1 MRLVY
6 QDYNFTANISQG
18 EMTVIIAEN
27 QKTFCD
33 FVSNIKEMIDGK
45 VEKVLLTDN
54 SGSMISTDKCDI
66 ILSPMDFQLNSKK
79 ILNSIYKEISQI
91 VKEELWMQE
100 QELNNAIMD
109 FLDRAVMKLPY
120 DLIYEKN
127 IDTQDL
133 LKLYKLNLLENYDC
147 LLEKLINYVK
157 IISQVSFTKCLFLV
171 NIHDFLSAK
180 DLDMLYE
187 IASYSDVNLIMIESH
202 QREKSSYEHTYILDD
217 NNCLI
222 EF

>member
-120 DLIYEKN
+120 ELIYEKN